1 MSNKVVKTKVILP
14 ESLKNESLKV
24 KFCYFA
30 LRNFIYY
37 IDKGMHTQM
46 KYNKESHD
54 NIISDLIKNYFTVA
68 NDNDCLTDIA
78 CAKIKKCFSES
89 KSAIIVK
96 DDFILNVEKELTFK
110 PFAFYCNCML
120 ELSFH
125 VGADYFNDDYIRDTI
140 TELSEKT
147 LVGINNDFIDLVVSD
162 MNLILQAIS

>member
-68 NDNDCLTDIA
+68 KDNDCLTDID
-78 CAKIKKCFSES
+78 CAKIKKCFS
-89 KSAIIVK
+89 
-96 DDFILNVEKELTFK
+96 
-110 PFAFYCNCML
+110 
-120 ELSFH
+120 
-125 VGADYFNDDYIRDTI
+125 
-140 TELSEKT
+140 
-147 LVGINNDFIDLVVSD
+147 
-162 MNLILQAIS
+162 